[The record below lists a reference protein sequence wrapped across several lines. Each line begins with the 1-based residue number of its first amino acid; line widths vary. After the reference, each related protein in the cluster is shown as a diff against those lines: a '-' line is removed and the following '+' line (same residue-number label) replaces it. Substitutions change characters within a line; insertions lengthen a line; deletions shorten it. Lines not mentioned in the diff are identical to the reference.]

1 MAIESNVCVQK
12 ERNIGNEGKARKGK
26 TIWYG
31 YCLVTLLTFLLTVYS
46 NNNMKIVLDYRGI

>member
-31 YCLVTLLTFLLTVYS
+31 YCLVTFLLTVYS